1 MASRRGPAGKPLQ
14 RGDNGSPAALQRGSS
29 GPAPLPPPQPP
40 GAAVAAPAAKRYDWI
55 DSTVGDEG
63 SIKARRPA
71 SRTDSRPGGG
81 RAGSPDFWGRSTAA
95 ALVESNV
102 KNPELKMQLLMR
114 ALEESRATIQ
124 HLQSDRQAVSDA
136 VLQLC
141 LAAGAPGSAAAEA
154 VIPAGEGEGE
164 DEEALLPQ
172 RLDLLSSQLQKLQE
186 ALQLREVAVAGAQVQ
201 QERAALQAVAGQQL
215 QEALEQQLE
224 EVRAGC
230 LGTTSWLVDGC

>member
-1 MASRRGPAGKPLQ
+1 
-14 RGDNGSPAALQRGSS
+14 
-29 GPAPLPPPQPP
+29 
-40 GAAVAAPAAKRYDWI
+40 
-55 DSTVGDEG
+55 
-63 SIKARRPA
+63 
-71 SRTDSRPGGG
+71 
-81 RAGSPDFWGRSTAA
+81 
-95 ALVESNV
+95 V

-172 RLDLLSSQLQKLQE
+172 RLALLSSQLQKLQE

-201 QERAALQAVAGQQL
+201 QERAALQAVAGQQ
-215 QEALEQQLE
+215 QREALEQQLE